1 MGTFNHVVLALCV
14 LHLFLNGRPTVN
26 ASRKPWTTASNRRAR
41 AANRPVPINCKVGSW
56 SSWTRC
62 DSCTDKTLRFQP
74 LEKPSQFGGIHCV
87 GSLWETL
94 ACPRATTQCMVKD
107 YCGESF
113 TCKETGR
120 CISQSLRCNGERDCD
135 NFSDEDQCERIN
147 QREDKCSTL
156 IPIPG
161 AERGT
166 QGYNILTGDFMN
178 QVLDPKYFGGKCEYV
193 YNGEWSKLMYDT
205 FCESLQYN
213 EDEKNYRKPY
223 NYLTY
228 RFVAE
233 ATSKG
238 SDEYYEDMQSLLKAR
253 QSMSSFN
260 LGVSVGIGSVE
271 VGLKGSEESEFLK
284 NITKYQSQ

>member
-1 MGTFNHVVLALCV
+1 MVMF
-14 LHLFLNGRPTVN
+14 
-26 ASRKPWTTASNRRAR
+26 RRAR

-120 CISQSLRCNGERDCD
+120 CISQSLRCNGEGDCD
-135 NFSDEDQCERIN
+135 NFSDEDQCEHIN

-193 YNGEWSKLMYDT
+193 YNGDWSKLMYDT

-260 LGVSVGIGSVE
+260 LGVSVGIGTVE

-284 NITKYQSQ
+284 NITKYQSQNSSG